1 MFYLNAD
8 LEKISLNFSV
18 APEKNKKITSLMKK
32 ADKATSY
39 RKTCGYLTESELIEY
54 LTMFPNPEE
63 LFKAI
68 FNFHIFRFVLSCLL
82 HTVMPL
88 Y

>member
-1 MFYLNAD
+1 
-8 LEKISLNFSV
+8 
-18 APEKNKKITSLMKK
+18 MKK

-68 FNFHIFRFVLSCLL
+68 FNFHIFEFVLSC
-82 HTVMPL
+82 
-88 Y
+88 